1 MRIISDFKDYYD
13 SVQSLGQDRSLIY
26 YRKTKEDSVF
36 PGIFP
41 WTGGNR
47 YFQLS
52 SFIYDCFIIGFCGKI
67 YPLLKIESN
76 WRYKPKISYN
86 VTICCNLEDV
96 DCLVKN
102 HYREK
107 QIEGYFAKKNLYRKN
122 WSLCCNRQ
130 IFKTFFDKCEEKKE
144 SYKEYF
150 SEHPVFVVKDRDRHR
165 YIEYNACLKDFNF
178 VRQVD
183 VFTAYQQ
190 IQMHISNIAVPQK
203 PIPEI
208 SNNDMIEAKGFDL
221 KFSFRK
227 DKL

>member
-26 YRKTKEDSVF
+26 YRKTKEVF
-36 PGIFP
+36 SDAFP
-41 WTGGNR
+41 WIGSSH
-47 YFQLS
+47 YLS
-52 SFIYDCFIIGFCGKI
+52 SINYESFIIGFCGKI
-67 YPLLKIESN
+67 YPLI
-76 WRYKPKISYN
+76 KISHVYQIDPK
-86 VTICCNLEDV
+86 VKYDETICYNLEEIDN
-96 DCLVKN
+96 LIKT
-102 HYREK
+102 HYRDK
-107 QIEGYFAKKNLYRKN
+107 QIAGYLSKKRSDMYRN
-122 WSLCCNRQ
+122 YWSLGCRQ
-130 IFKTFFDKCEEKKE
+130 QNFKEFFDKCEEKKE
-144 SYKEYF
+144 RYKEYF
-150 SEHPVFVVKDRDRHR
+150 LEHPVFVVKNRDRHR

-208 SNNDMIEAKGFDL
+208 SNSDMIEAKGFDL

-227 DKL
+227 DKS